1 MAKMPDSLAA
11 NRFLRENAP
20 LANQLA
26 HPHTSPS
33 DLNPSLAGVRD
44 NECLNESKSIEGM
57 DWFDEFPSTM
67 PCVIYECRSDRKVMR
82 VSSNSSE
89 LLGIFPTR
97 LIGNRSLFEDRL
109 PETDRGALISR
120 FEQLAPGKVTTLNH
134 RIIDERGL
142 YVWVAHSMRKVAS
155 SSGFFV
161 RGTLIPISIDVCDAK
176 IDAPTVGEFVHKLG
190 NHFQLIN
197 LLLGSLRRVG
207 KDLPEL
213 NQLQQSVDRTIEFTR
228 SFATYSQGPS
238 CRSEIELEELL
249 ADAVKSCI
257 ASFAEKNVALNNLL
271 QRALTGIV
279 IKGDPHFLELAFV
292 SILQNALDATAPGG
306 SVNIQANIFKIQS
319 GLPASVEIIVCDTG
333 SGMDQETL
341 LQATVPFFTSRRE
354 RDGLGLSLA
363 ARIFE
368 LEGGALTVS
377 SEELRGTVVTI
388 LLPIY
393 TPAQGDD

>member
-1 MAKMPDSLAA
+1 MA
-11 NRFLRENAP
+11 NR
-20 LANQLA
+20 LA
-26 HPHTSPS
+26 HSHTSPS
-33 DLNPSLAGVRD
+33 DLDPPLAGVRGD
-44 NECLNESKSIEGM
+44 ECVNDLAPLEGI

-89 LLGIFPTR
+89 LLGISPML

-109 PETDRGALISR
+109 PEAERGALISR
-120 FEQLAPGKVTTLNH
+120 FEQLSPGNVTTLNH
-134 RIIDERGL
+134 RITDERGL
-142 YVWVAHSMRKVAS
+142 HVWVAHSLRKVAS
-155 SSGFFV
+155 SAGVFV
-161 RGTLIPISIDVCDAK
+161 RGCLIPISIEMWGRN
-176 IDAPTVGEFVHKLG
+176 IDAAIVGEFVHKLG

-207 KDLPEL
+207 RELPEI
-213 NQLQQSVDRTIEFTR
+213 NQLQQSVDRTVEFTR

-238 CRSEIELEELL
+238 CRSEIELDELVG
-249 ADAVKSCI
+249 DAIKSCI
-257 ASFAEKNVALNNLL
+257 TSFAEKNVAFNNLL
-271 QRALTGIV
+271 HGALTGIV
-279 IKGDPHFLELAFV
+279 IKGDPHFLDLAFG
-292 SILQNALDATAPGG
+292 SIFQNALDATGSG
-306 SVNIQANIFKIQS
+306 DSVNISANIRKIQS
-319 GLPASVEIIVCDTG
+319 GLPASVEIIVRDTG

-341 LQATVPFFTSRRE
+341 TQATVPFFTSRRE

-393 TPAQGDD
+393 ALARGDNG